1 MKQTLNIEDVRNIL
15 KEISSIMDEN
25 KDYLCKLDGAL
36 GDGDIGLTMSKGFK
50 AVTENLPNASPDNI
64 GVLLMNS
71 AVVMGE
77 TVASTM
83 GTLMASALIRG
94 GKVTQGKSELT
105 VEDLHK
111 MTAAMVE
118 ALMERGKA
126 KVGDKTVLD
135 AFVPAVEAIETA
147 RNEGKSLK
155 ETIAQAYQA
164 ADDGAKRTIEMQ
176 SRHGR
181 AGRYLERSIGLQDP
195 GATVGALFFK
205 GFYNFIHSSTFTAV
219 LPRGAEKH

>member
-1 MKQTLNIEDVRNIL
+1 MKETLNGNDVKNIL
-15 KEISSIMDEN
+15 KEISKIMDEN

-50 AVTENLPNASPDNI
+50 AVIENLPNVPDDNI

-71 AVVMGE
+71 AIVMGE
-77 TVASTM
+77 AVASTI

-105 VEDLHK
+105 IEDLLAMIK
-111 MTAAMVE
+111 AMVR

-126 KVGDKTVLD
+126 KAGDKTILD
-135 AFVPAVEAIETA
+135 SMIPAMEAIEVA
-147 RNEGKSLK
+147 RKEGKSLK
-155 ETIAQAYQA
+155 ETINNAFTA
-164 ADDGAKRTIEMQ
+164 AENGAKLTIEMQ

-205 GFYNFIHSSTFTAV
+205 GFSNYMNSTSSTVA
-219 LPRGAEKH
+219 

>member
-1 MKQTLNIEDVRNIL
+1 MKETLNGNDVKNIL
-15 KEISSIMDEN
+15 KEISKIMDEN

-50 AVTENLPNASPDNI
+50 AVTENLPNVSDDNI

-71 AVVMGE
+71 AIVMGE
-77 TVASTM
+77 VVASTI

-105 VEDLHK
+105 IEDLLTMIK
-111 MTAAMVE
+111 AMVR
-118 ALMERGKA
+118 ALVERGKA
-126 KVGDKTVLD
+126 KAGDKTILD
-135 AFVPAVEAIETA
+135 SMIPAMEAIEVA
-147 RNEGKSLK
+147 HKEGKSLK
-155 ETIAQAYQA
+155 ETINNAFA
-164 ADDGAKRTIEMQ
+164 AAEYGAKLTIEMQ

-205 GFYNFIHSSTFTAV
+205 GFSNYINSTSSTV
-219 LPRGAEKH
+219 L